1 MIVRIVQMKFREVEI
16 ESFQQLFE
24 ERKHK
29 IRTWPGCLHLELWQ
43 DMNDKN
49 LFFTY
54 SHWESEAHLDNYRFS
69 EFFKDTWSRTRVLF
83 ADKPDAW
90 SVYRKSVG

>member
-1 MIVRIVQMKFREVEI
+1 MKFREVEI